1 MKQLRIKS
9 FAKINLALNIIGK
22 SSLLHKIETIVSFIS
37 LHDEIF
43 INKINSKKH
52 NIIFT
57 GKFSNNISKNN
68 TISKLLKILENKNLL
83 KNKKF
88 KILIKKNIPN
98 KAGLGGGSM
107 NAASILKYFVKKKI
121 IRISKKRIEE
131 ISNLIGSD
139 VIFGLNPT
147 NSILS
152 SKNQIKRFKNDK
164 KFYVLLVKPNFGCST
179 KYIYSKVKKFNKAR
193 LFKPNKDMFD
203 FKFLKKMDN
212 SLEPIAFSRYK
223 KLKMIK
229 SFLEKSTM
237 PKFVRMS
244 GSGSVIVAYFNTKDR
259 CDKAKRL
266 FNKKYR
272 KYWCMSSK
280 TI

>member
-1 MKQLRIKS
+1 
-9 FAKINLALNIIGK
+9 
-22 SSLLHKIETIVSFIS
+22 
-37 LHDEIF
+37 
-43 INKINSKKH
+43 
-52 NIIFT
+52 
-57 GKFSNNISKNN
+57 
-68 TISKLLKILENKNLL
+68 
-83 KNKKF
+83 
-88 KILIKKNIPN
+88 
-98 KAGLGGGSM
+98 
-107 NAASILKYFVKKKI
+107 
-121 IRISKKRIEE
+121 
-131 ISNLIGSD
+131 
-139 VIFGLNPT
+139 
-147 NSILS
+147 
-152 SKNQIKRFKNDK
+152 
-164 KFYVLLVKPNFGCST
+164 
-179 KYIYSKVKKFNKAR
+179 
-193 LFKPNKDMFD
+193 MFD

-212 SLEPIAFSRYK
+212 SLEPIAFDKYK